1 MIPARRA
8 PWVGALVGLY
18 LLALVGVAAGLV
30 WLWLPADEVA
40 ALWMG
45 LGRARM
51 PLVLL
56 VLVGAAVLGLGAA
69 LIHETYAG
77 GIARMAER
85 VSVLMASGEA
95 TPLPVQGVP
104 EMRALQ
110 VAINRLAASHAA
122 ALRDVGQHVARAR
135 AESQEERTRL
145 TALIGQFPQAVLV
158 CNAQGQIAL
167 YNNRARELFDSAGGE
182 QACFVG
188 LGRPLASLLEPGL
201 VDYLQDAL
209 VDPLEEGRRREITLM
224 SATRGGRLLRLRASA
239 ILPATEPGEAG
250 LLLIA
255 EDVTRAAE
263 LDARRARVM
272 QETVQTQRAGLASI
286 RLAAEAL
293 HALPQLTAEERE
305 RSLVVL
311 RDEAD
316 RLSRQLADVVA
327 GHAELWSS
335 GWQLDGMQGTALL
348 IAACRRIEAR
358 TGLICQ
364 VEYAESDLW
373 LRTDSFSLIQALS
386 FLARRISEACDLR
399 ELRLRLTRQG
409 GLAHLD
415 IVWRGTALS
424 SESALGWELEPM
436 TLGGESSPL
445 TVREVVVRHDAE
457 LVYQRDRAST
467 RAWFRFLLPAYDSLA
482 DEPRE
487 GSAPEALQ
495 EGRPEFHDF
504 DLFSPGAGQVAMDDL
519 PLERLAYTV
528 FDTETTGLDPSG
540 GDEIIQ
546 IGAVRILHGR
556 LLREERYE
564 QLVDPRRPVS
574 PEAIAVHGITPDRLR
589 GQPAIEAVLPRFH
602 AFAADT
608 VLVGHNVAFDLRFLQ
623 LKEAQS
629 GVRFVQPVLDTLLLS
644 AVLHPNHDS
653 HRLEA
658 IAERLGLGVVDRHT
672 AMGDAMLTAQV
683 FLRMI
688 PLLAMRDI
696 HTLGQARA
704 ASKETWHARIR
715 Y

>member
-8 PWVGALVGLY
+8 PWVGVLVGCYVLV
-18 LLALVGVAAGLV
+18 LAGLAAGLV
-30 WLWLPADEVA
+30 WMLLPAGEAVT
-40 ALWMG
+40 WWNS
-45 LGRARM
+45 LGRARL

-56 VLVGAAVLGLGAA
+56 LLIGAALLGLGAA

-85 VSVLMASGEA
+85 VSVLMASGDA
-95 TPLPVQGVP
+95 KPLPVRGVP

-110 VAINRLAASHAA
+110 VAINHLAAAHAA
-122 ALRDVGQHVARAR
+122 ALRDVGQHVARAH
-135 AESQEERTRL
+135 AESHEERTRL
-145 TALIGQFPQAVLV
+145 TALIGQFHQAVIV
-158 CNAQGQIAL
+158 CNAQGLIAL
-167 YNNRARELFDSAGGE
+167 YNNRARELFDSASGE

-188 LGRPLASLLEPGL
+188 LGRPLASLLEAGL
-201 VDYLQDAL
+201 VDYLQEAVSGPED
-209 VDPLEEGRRREITLM
+209 EGPGREITLM

-239 ILPATEPGEAG
+239 IQPAGMQGAAG

-293 HALPQLTAEERE
+293 HALPQLSAEERV
-305 RSLVVL
+305 RSLTVL

-316 RLSRQLADVVA
+316 RLSRQLADVIA
-327 GHAELWSS
+327 GHAELWSA

-348 IAACRRIEAR
+348 VAACRRIEAR

-399 ELRLRLTRQG
+399 ELRLRLTRQD
-409 GLAHLD
+409 AMAYLD
-415 IVWRGTALS
+415 IVWLGTALS

-445 TVREVVVRHDAE
+445 TVREVVDRHDAE
-457 LVYQRDRAST
+457 LVYQRDRATT
-467 RAWFRFLLPAYDSLA
+467 RSWFRFLLPAFDSAGDEEGAAA
-482 DEPRE
+482 DVST
-487 GSAPEALQ
+487 G
-495 EGRPEFHDF
+495 GRPEFHDF
-504 DLFSPGAGQVAMDDL
+504 DLFAAGARQVAMDDL

-564 QLVDPRRPVS
+564 QLVDPQRPLS
-574 PEAIAVHGITPDRLR
+574 PESIAVHGITPDRLR
-589 GQPAIEAVLPRFH
+589 GQPRIDAVLPRFH
-602 AFAADT
+602 AFAAET

-623 LKEAQS
+623 LKEARC
-629 GVRFVQPVLDTLLLS
+629 GLRFEQPVLDTLLLS

-658 IAERLGLGVVDRHT
+658 IAERMGLGVVDRHT
-672 AMGDAMLTAQV
+672 ALGDALLTAQI